1 MVNGRDIVV
10 ADLWRGEI
18 GDEGALKDPEAGM
31 PPMAL
36 RRWKRSLGR
45 MMWSTG
51 RQRAWKRPSGSLG
64 VRRVVRAGKPPAS
77 MLRARMSSASLVVLG
92 WLVMSQ

>member
-1 MVNGRDIVV
+1 MVDGRDIVV
-10 ADLWRGEI
+10 ADLWMGEI

-45 MMWSTG
+45 MM
-51 RQRAWKRPSGSLG
+51 
-64 VRRVVRAGKPPAS
+64 
-77 MLRARMSSASLVVLG
+77 
-92 WLVMSQ
+92 